1 MRKLLASLAAVAAF
15 TAACGG
21 SSGSSSSTTTTVAAG
36 PPVIKAVGTIWKPSK
51 VHAKVGETVTWV
63 VEKGLVHD
71 LAGADGVKHA
81 AGAEWTYTH
90 TYSAPATYAF
100 LCTLHAGMNGTVTV
114 Q

>member
-1 MRKLLASLAAVAAF
+1 
-15 TAACGG
+15 
-21 SSGSSSSTTTTVAAG
+21 
-36 PPVIKAVGTIWKPSK
+36 
-51 VHAKVGETVTWV
+51 V

-71 LAGADGVKHA
+71 LAGADGVKHD